1 MGRNS
6 GASGANGPERPNFG
20 VPPDAVLSAKRGA
33 SPPLLRAQQN
43 LLAAGALSRDQML
56 CMPRSPSAARTRLD
70 LALRNQGKSHHF
82 TRDGQGYRLEHVIT
96 PAGEAYDFSWDGARA
111 YLAWHDIVLA
121 DGEMRGD
128 DLAPVRGRDLRDR
141 LTSLPQGM
149 RVEGWSA
156 PRARAN
162 AFTALYFDEDWLSKQ
177 LECEK
182 AQARPEVYFVHEG
195 LGAIMR
201 HITATLRQASAPRAL
216 CDSLALVAA
225 SALVGRGGETIKGAL
240 TPRQLDAAHAFI
252 EAHLHEDVGLNEIA
266 GAAGLTS
273 FHFARAFKRSTGKTP
288 YRHLLERRVARAQLL
303 LAATNQPLAEIA
315 RACGF
320 GHASHFSR
328 GFAAIAGQTP
338 SAFRR
343 AAR

>member
-1 MGRNS
+1 M
-6 GASGANGPERPNFG
+6 P
-20 VPPDAVLSAKRGA
+20 LS
-33 SPPLLRAQQN
+33 Q
-43 LLAAGALSRDQML
+43 
-56 CMPRSPSAARTRLD
+56 SAAPTRLD
-70 LALRNQGKSHHF
+70 LALRNQGEPHHF
-82 TRDGQGYRLEHVIT
+82 TRDGTGYRLDHVIT
-96 PAGEAYDFSWDGARA
+96 PAGAAYDFSWDGARA
-111 YLAWHDIVLA
+111 YLAWHDIVLD

-177 LECEK
+177 LECEN
-182 AQARPEVYFVHEG
+182 AQVRPEIYFVHER
-195 LGAIMR
+195 LGGIMR

-225 SALVGRGGETIKGAL
+225 SALVGRADEAIKGAL
-240 TPRQLDAAHAFI
+240 TPHQLDAANAFI
-252 EAHLHEDVGLNEIA
+252 EAHLHEDVGLDQIA
-266 GAAGLTS
+266 GAAGLSS
-273 FHFARAFKRSTGKTP
+273 FHFARAYKRSTGKTP
-288 YRHLLERRVARAQLL
+288 YRHLLERRVARAQFL

-315 RACGF
+315 RASGF
-320 GHASHFSR
+320 GRASHFSR